1 MFLRENSQSL
11 KSNLIITLFC
21 AIIFIIIAVP
31 FRYFFPIFQISELR
45 PASALPPVF
54 GMMFGKW
61 GASGIA
67 IGNLIA
73 DIIAGYP
80 PEVFIIGFIVQFLY
94 AYLPYKLWYTIKL
107 KQEITFPRLDN
118 VRNLVKFILVIFISS
133 YIVAILIAFLMET
146 LKIYNLVS
154 IETLIIGFNNFDFSL
169 ILGTLI
175 IIIANFYKIK
185 MYKPEKKDKT
195 LLPLKIFDASLILA
209 FIVSISYTVYSL
221 IEGPI
226 NQVSILGILFYLL
239 VIFYVCKP
247 ITEKIVKKH
256 QNLRMTLTEK
266 MILIFI
272 IIGAII
278 ALFTGT
284 MEFFTRSNL
293 FIEDIYF
300 WDTIYIKVS
309 LIISLFYLLSL
320 SFLWYLEKHIT
331 SPIESISKITRTYT
345 SSEDKIEDSSKIIS
359 YLQYYTKEKSELG
372 ILASSFKKMIIN
384 LENYMINLKKVTAEK
399 ERINTELD
407 IAKKIQMSM
416 LPTDFPAYPHK
427 SEIDLYALS
436 EPAKEV
442 GGDFYDFFLIDENH
456 LATIIADVSGK
467 GIPAALFMVVAKTLI
482 KNSTLNG
489 NTPEEVFKNVN
500 NQLCENNDQNMFVTA
515 WMGILDINTG
525 ELVHVNAGHNL
536 PLLKH
541 QEEYNWLKSKPSFV
555 LGGMENINY
564 TQEKIQLSAGDQI
577 LLYTDG
583 ITEAINEK
591 EEFFGDSRLIDVI
604 NNEQFS
610 NVTEVLS
617 SIKTN
622 IDVFVGDLD
631 QFDDITMLILEYKK

>member
-61 GASGIA
+61 GALGVA
-67 IGNLIA
+67 IGNLVA
-73 DIIAGYP
+73 DLIAGYP
-80 PEVFIIGFIVQFLY
+80 PEIFIIGFIVQYLY
-94 AYLPYKLWYTIKL
+94 AYIPYKLWYTIKL
-107 KQEITFPRLDN
+107 KEEITFPRLDN
-118 VRNLVKFILVIFISS
+118 VRNLVKFIFIIFISS
-133 YIVAILIAFLMET
+133 YVVAILIAFLMET
-146 LKIYNLVS
+146 LKIYNLAS
-154 IETLIIGFNNFDFSL
+154 LETLIIGFNNFDFSL

-175 IIIANFYKIK
+175 IILANFYKIK
-185 MYKPEKKDKT
+185 MYKPEKKEKISI
-195 LLPLKIFDASLILA
+195 PLKIFDASLILA
-209 FIVSISYTVYSL
+209 LSISVAYVIYSL
-221 IEGPI
+221 IEGSI

-541 QEEYNWLKSKPSFV
+541 QDEYNWLKSKPSFV